1 MTNFLTYRIKWIV
14 LLFVFLSLFSCAVR
28 VSYAQEAAGDA
39 AAQASGI
46 VPIGPSDPLAVTVI
60 GEPDLTNTYVVD
72 PAGDIQMPY
81 VGKIHVNGLTPDE
94 SAKLIQKKLS
104 DIYTAPQVSV
114 VRNGLGGISVTVIG
128 AVAHQGNN
136 SMRRDSHLNDAVQ
149 LAAPTAEADVK
160 HINITHG
167 LPGQRHTTDTYDLNS
182 FLNTGAVNGNPLL
195 LDGDTIFIPKSTQ
208 SLFSVSVTGEVAKAG
223 RYQVNPGTTAFDLIA
238 LAGGMLPSADPT
250 ATYVQPMGSTVQSAF
265 NYTTAA
271 QNPSNPQLNPV
282 LKDGDQVV
290 VPLGTAL
297 PTYAILGAVL
307 KPGQY
312 SIKGVVT
319 LLDAISNAGGLEDRA
334 KAKQTKITRTTPKGP
349 IVLQIDASDTK
360 VAATTYLQ
368 AGDNIQVPHGSAPN
382 NISPLGVLETVGS
395 IFSIFRL

>member
-1 MTNFLTYRIKWIV
+1 
-14 LLFVFLSLFSCAVR
+14 
-28 VSYAQEAAGDA
+28 
-39 AAQASGI
+39 
-46 VPIGPSDPLAVTVI
+46 
-60 GEPDLTNTYVVD
+60 
-72 PAGDIQMPY
+72 
-81 VGKIHVNGLTPDE
+81 
-94 SAKLIQKKLS
+94 
-104 DIYTAPQVSV
+104 
-114 VRNGLGGISVTVIG
+114 
-128 AVAHQGNN
+128 
-136 SMRRDSHLNDAVQ
+136 
-149 LAAPTAEADVK
+149 
-160 HINITHG
+160 
-167 LPGQRHTTDTYDLNS
+167 
-182 FLNTGAVNGNPLL
+182 
-195 LDGDTIFIPKSTQ
+195 
-208 SLFSVSVTGEVAKAG
+208 
-223 RYQVNPGTTAFDLIA
+223 
-238 LAGGMLPSADPT
+238 MLPSADPT